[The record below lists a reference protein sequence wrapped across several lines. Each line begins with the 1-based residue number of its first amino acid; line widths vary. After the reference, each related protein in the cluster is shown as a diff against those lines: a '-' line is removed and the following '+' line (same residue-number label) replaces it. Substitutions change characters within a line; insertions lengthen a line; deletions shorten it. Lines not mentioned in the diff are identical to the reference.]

1 MPYIL
6 VLNTNSCI
14 VFKLLKTQAVKK
26 LSEGVKEMNKHF
38 FKAVLLSFT
47 LIFATVG
54 HVDAARLGGGKSIG
68 KAPSAPM
75 QKQATPAQKPVQQA
89 QPAAPAAAPQAPA
102 PSRFGGM
109 GGILG
114 GLAAGLGIGYLLSH
128 FGLGEAASS
137 LITGLLIAMLA
148 GFVIMFVIRR
158 LLPAMSGAGQ
168 NANVPSSGMQ
178 RTSVEQAP
186 RQEPAFT
193 PAANAFAGVAA
204 EPEAFQSTLPPG
216 FDERSFLENAK
227 QYFVSLQKAW
237 DQGDLAALREFT
249 TPEMFATIQQDL
261 AGRIDSANQTD
272 VVTINARLLGV
283 ETADG
288 HYFCSVQFGGMIR
301 EQQGAPA
308 SDFSEIWNLSKPV
321 EGPGGW
327 VLAGISQLV

>member
-1 MPYIL
+1 
-6 VLNTNSCI
+6 
-14 VFKLLKTQAVKK
+14 
-26 LSEGVKEMNKHF
+26 MNKNF
-38 FKAVLLSFT
+38 LKAVLLSLA

-54 HVDAARLGGGKSIG
+54 HVDAARLGGGKSLG
-68 KAPSAPM
+68 RMPSAPM
-75 QKQATPAQKPVQQA
+75 QRQAAPVQKPVQQA
-89 QPAAPAAAPQAPA
+89 QPTAPAPTPQAPV

-137 LITGLLIAMLA
+137 MITGLLIAMLA
-148 GFVIMFVIRR
+148 GFAIMFVIRR
-158 LLPAMSGAGQ
+158 LLPALSGAGQ
-168 NANVPSSGMQ
+168 NSNVPSQGMQ
-178 RTSVEQAP
+178 RSNVETI

-193 PAANAFAGVAA
+193 PAANAFGGISA
-204 EPEAFQSTLPPG
+204 EPEVFQSTLPPG
-216 FDERSFLENAK
+216 FDQQTFLENAK
-227 QYFVSLQKAW
+227 QYFVTLQKAW

-261 AGRIDSANQTD
+261 AGRTDASNQTD
-272 VVTINARLLGV
+272 VVTINAQLLGI

-288 HYFCSVQFGGMIR
+288 HYFCSVQFSGMIR

>member
-1 MPYIL
+1 
-6 VLNTNSCI
+6 
-14 VFKLLKTQAVKK
+14 
-26 LSEGVKEMNKHF
+26 MNKHF

-68 KAPSAPM
+68 KAPSAPI
-75 QKQATPAQKPVQQA
+75 QKQAQPAQKQAQQA
-89 QPAAPAAAPQAPA
+89 QPAAPAPQAPA

-158 LLPAMSGAGQ
+158 FLPAMSGAGQ
-168 NANVPSSGMQ
+168 NANAPTPGMQ
-178 RTSVEQAP
+178 RASLNQNP
-186 RQEPAFT
+186 RQDPAFT
-193 PAANAFAGVAA
+193 PVANAFAGVSQ
-204 EPEAFQSTLPPG
+204 EPELFHSTLPPG
-216 FDERSFLENAK
+216 FDQQAFLENAK
-227 QYFVSLQKAW
+227 QYFVTLQKAW
-237 DQGDLAALREFT
+237 DQGDLAALREFA

-261 AGRIDSANQTD
+261 AGRTDSANQTD
-272 VVTINARLLGV
+272 VVTINARLLGI
-283 ETADG
+283 ETADA
-288 HYFCSVQFGGMIR
+288 HYFCSVQFSGMIR